1 MSSRPTL
8 LYWDSCV
15 FLSAI
20 QQTAGRY
27 ATLKAI
33 LDSAAADKIVIVTS
47 ALTIAE
53 VVKMDC
59 DSVNPTRIA
68 EDVAKIRQFFE
79 NDYLAVKNVDR
90 LIAEQAGDIVRQHG
104 IKPPDAIHVATALS
118 SKCACLETYDERL
131 RRLDKKVGW
140 PLLRISLPR
149 DPDEKSYPLLSQE
162 SPEAPPDQCSGL

>member
-1 MSSRPTL
+1 MSSRPML

-59 DSVNPTRIA
+59 GSVDPVRLA

-79 NDYLAVKNVDR
+79 NDYLAIKNVDR
-90 LIAEQAGDIVRQHG
+90 LIAEEAGDIVRQQG

-118 SKCACLETYDERL
+118 SKCVCLETYDERL
-131 RRLDKKVGW
+131 HRLDNRVGW
-140 PLLRISLPR
+140 PPLRINLPR
-149 DPDEKSYPLLSQE
+149 NPDEKAYPLLSQE
-162 SPEAPPDQCSGL
+162 SPEPPQP